1 MSRLGK
7 KPVFLPKGVEIQ
19 SEKNS
24 VQIKGPKG
32 VLHVSVPGGITL
44 VTKENEINL
53 TAKLHKKKI
62 PKSLSILHGLT
73 RSLLQNAVIGV
84 SDGFEK
90 KLVLVGVGY
99 KAQLK
104 GAALDLQI
112 GTSHPVELPIPNGI
126 NVKVDKNTLSISGI
140 DKQKVGQFAASVRAK
155 KPVEPYKGKGIHYQ
169 GEYIRKKAGK
179 TAKGK

>member
-19 SEKNS
+19 PEKNS
-24 VQIKGPKG
+24 VQVKGPKG
-32 VLHVSVPGGITL
+32 ILHVSIPEGITL
-44 VTKENEINL
+44 ATKENEVHL
-53 TAKLHKKKI
+53 TAKLQKKKLN
-62 PKSLSILHGLT
+62 KSLSILHGLT
-73 RSLLQNAVIGV
+73 RSLLHNAIIGV

-112 GTSHPVELPIPNGI
+112 GTSHPVELPIPSGVT
-126 NVKVDKNTLSISGI
+126 VKIDKNILSISGI
-140 DKQKVGQFAASVRAK
+140 DKQKVGQFAAVVRAK

-169 GEYIRKKAGK
+169 GEYIRRKAGK

>member
-7 KPVFLPKGVEIQ
+7 KPVFLPKGIEIQ
-19 SEKNS
+19 SEKNR

-32 VLHVSVPGGITL
+32 VLHVSIPEGITL
-44 VTKENEINL
+44 AQKENEINI
-53 TAKLHKKKI
+53 TARLEKEKI
-62 PKSLSILHGLT
+62 PKPLSILHGLT
-73 RSLLQNAVIGV
+73 RSLLQNAIIGV

-104 GAALDLQI
+104 GSALDLQI
-112 GTSHPVELPIPNGI
+112 GTSHPVELPIPDGI
-126 NVKVDKNTLSISGI
+126 NVKIDKNILSISGI
-140 DKQKVGQFAASVRAK
+140 DKQKVGQFAAVVRAK

-169 GEYIRKKAGK
+169 GEFIRKKAGK

>member
-7 KPVFLPKGVEIQ
+7 KPVFLPKGIEIQ

-24 VQIKGPKG
+24 VQVKGPKG
-32 VLHVSVPGGITL
+32 ILHVPVPEGITL
-44 VTKENEINL
+44 AKKENEINI
-53 TAKLHKKKI
+53 TAKLQKEKI
-62 PKSLSILHGLT
+62 PKALSILHGLT
-73 RSLLQNAVIGV
+73 RSLLHNAIIGV

-112 GTSHPVELPIPNGI
+112 GTSHPVELPIPDGI
-126 NVKVDKNTLSISGI
+126 NVKVDKNILSISGI
-140 DKQKVGQFAASVRAK
+140 DKQKVGQFAAVVRAK

>member
-7 KPVFLPKGVEIQ
+7 RPVFLPKGIEIQ
-19 SEKNS
+19 SEKNM

-32 VLHVSVPGGITL
+32 ILHVSIPQGITL
-44 VTKENEINL
+44 AKKENEINI
-53 TAKLHKKKI
+53 TAELKKEKI
-62 PKSLSILHGLT
+62 PKPLSILHGLT
-73 RSLLQNAVIGV
+73 RSLVQNAIIGV

-99 KAQLK
+99 RAQLK
-104 GAALDLQI
+104 GTILDLQI
-112 GTSHPVELPIPNGI
+112 GASHPVELPIPDGI
-126 NVKVDKNTLSISGI
+126 HVKIDKNIIVVSGI
-140 DKQKVGQFAASVRAK
+140 DKQKVGQFAATVRAK

>member
-7 KPVFLPKGVEIQ
+7 KPVHLPKGVEIQ

-24 VQIKGPKG
+24 VQIKGLKG
-32 VLHVSVPGGITL
+32 ILNVSMPSGITL
-44 VTKENEINL
+44 VSKGNEIYL
-53 TAKLHKKKI
+53 TAELPNKKI
-62 PKSLSILHGLT
+62 SKPLSILHGLT

-84 SDGFEK
+84 SEGFEK
-90 KLVLVGVGY
+90 KLILVGVGY

-104 GAALDLQI
+104 GTVLDLQV
-112 GTSHPVELPIPNGI
+112 GTSHPVEIPIPTGI
-126 NVKVDKNTLSISGI
+126 NVKVDKNILSVSGI